1 MRGRSRMVRSARR
14 EGRGGAGRGEA
25 RTVADA
31 LGAEREGGD
40 DGPDRLGETRAGAA
54 DEVARQPTRPR
65 LGVRRDDDLV
75 GGEHGERVLDGLQ
88 RIAVPDL
95 ARDTDSR
102 RAQPRERRIE
112 TLPGRAGG
120 AARRRSRAARR
131 APSAS
136 DVRLRR
142 LEPSAG
148 ATTMTSPPTFFARN
162 RIAWCR
168 TVPVSVSLEMT
179 RTRSPV
185 RVPVLRSSPMACV
198 LLDRGVEVAG
208 RQETQAR

>member
-102 RAQPRERRIE
+102 RAEPRGEGLETPRGRGGGALGVRRPVAPTRAERGGDDDDIAADVLRAEPDRLVQDGPRERLVGDDEDAQSRQGAGPA
-112 TLPGRAGG
+112 LVSHGVRAPRSGG
-120 AARRRSRAARR
+120 GGGWAAGNTSAVRRR
-131 APSAS
+131 
-136 DVRLRR
+136 
-142 LEPSAG
+142 
-148 ATTMTSPPTFFARN
+148 
-162 RIAWCR
+162 
-168 TVPVSVSLEMT
+168 
-179 RTRSPV
+179 
-185 RVPVLRSSPMACV
+185 
-198 LLDRGVEVAG
+198 
-208 RQETQAR
+208 